1 MPFNIVIAM
10 VSRVYLI
17 VDTNKDGL
25 VDYNATSKFEN
36 LKLVFTLFYIINK
49 YLCQS
54 RTNVNL
60 ANANKVCLMFDANRV
75 DLSNLM

>member
-49 YLCQS
+49 YLC
-54 RTNVNL
+54 
-60 ANANKVCLMFDANRV
+60 
-75 DLSNLM
+75 